1 MRKNVNNMDIKQIR
15 IEIDTLKLLDHPNV
29 LKVYDIYNNNDKFY
43 VIMEN
48 CRGDEFGKRFD
59 KMFANNQIPTEAYVN
74 EMMHQILSA
83 LNYIHAH
90 KVVHKDLKPQN
101 ILFIDESPGSEIKI
115 IDFGLAEHFASS
127 DDVLTRVAGSTPYMA
142 PEVFTGEYDKRC
154 DLWSVGCIMYY
165 ISTWRQPFMGPTRE
179 DIVKKVCKAKPD
191 YSLVEHLSPV
201 AQDFLRRLLVKN
213 PRKRM
218 DAPTALAH
226 EWFERFRRG
235 KRSALRRDLTPAIRQ
250 NLEIFTKFPPLKA
263 ALVNLMAHQLPHNSQ
278 VQHITQV
285 FHHLDSNEDG
295 VLSEAELSQGLT
307 YCRFPTWSV
316 VQILRTLDIDDSRSV
331 SYTEFLAACY
341 TWMDIDLKHLW
352 SAFMRFD
359 RDGNGKIELHEFKEI
374 MGCSQHGRAVPDDKI
389 RAMFREIDIDDNGV
403 IEWKE
408 LEEYISS

>member
-1 MRKNVNNMDIKQIR
+1 
-15 IEIDTLKLLDHPNV
+15 
-29 LKVYDIYNNNDKFY
+29 
-43 VIMEN
+43 
-48 CRGDEFGKRFD
+48 
-59 KMFANNQIPTEAYVN
+59 
-74 EMMHQILSA
+74 
-83 LNYIHAH
+83 
-90 KVVHKDLKPQN
+90 
-101 ILFIDESPGSEIKI
+101 
-115 IDFGLAEHFASS
+115 
-127 DDVLTRVAGSTPYMA
+127 MA
-142 PEVFTGEYDKRC
+142 PEVFGGEYDKRC

-165 ISTWRQPFMGPTRE
+165 ISTWRHPFIGRTRE
-179 DIVKKVCKAKPD
+179 ETAKKICKAKPD
-191 YSLVEHLSPV
+191 YSLIEHLSPV

-213 PRKRM
+213 PKKRM

-226 EWFERFRRG
+226 EWFERFRLG
-235 KRSALRRDLTPAIRQ
+235 KRAALRRDLTPAIRQ

-263 ALVNLMAHQLPHNSQ
+263 ALVNLMAHQLPHSSQ

-295 VLSEAELSQGLT
+295 VLSEEELSQGLT